1 MTNLINKQLGKY
13 QIQSLLAQGG
23 MAEVYLAYE
32 EQLQRQVVVKV
43 MLAHLAKNDEF
54 VARFE
59 REALT
64 TANLNHANIIPVYGT
79 GTTKN
84 GRPYLVMQ
92 YVRGGTLRDRIR
104 RLAEREELFTTVTAL
119 TLIRYIADS
128 LRVAHEAG
136 IVHRDL
142 KPSNILLHPNGLPVL
157 TDLGIAGLEEGSG
170 LTHTGALIGTP
181 HYMSPEQ
188 ADGRSADARSD
199 IYALG
204 VILYELL
211 AGNAPFR
218 GERLEAVVYQHLN
231 EPPPPIGRFRPDL
244 SPNTV
249 ELVYRCLE
257 KKPENRYQTAREL
270 LDALDQALQTEGDV
284 TASSMTDTGRQAL
297 FANLLRR
304 SQVLRTI
311 TSISERT
318 HLPLWFL
325 GALVLTIVIAVV
337 LLFQNTLSD
346 TTADPP
352 ATVIVR
358 GPEAIDIDEATAEAV
373 IIIATS
379 TPLPTQP
386 PPTATEAPL
395 PTNTPTATPDALWE
409 TAVLRPDQIIF
420 QSNRDGEF
428 DIYAM
433 ALDGNN
439 QINLTDNNFSD
450 KFPAVSPDGSQI
462 LFQSKREGRW
472 SIYLMD
478 IDGSNERL
486 VINTGGDDRLPTFS
500 PDGTQVAFLSN
511 VRDGDSNIF
520 FANLDGSNLYQV
532 TSRAGGTGNMSWSID
547 GRLIYNTYEDDENF
561 WELYTTD
568 LTGQNTLQFTS
579 NSTTDWS
586 AEYSPD
592 GRFIVFLRAVD
603 DGDPAIFIMNA
614 DGTEQRQL
622 FNSSFYEWGPHWSAD
637 GRSIYFTKDV
647 ETDAHL
653 YRVDID
659 GRNETFLTAH
669 GSYPSFAPGARP
681 NDGTTPATILIEPNG
696 ERIAYQC
703 GDDRDSRIFLYNPD
717 AKSEVLLPNQPR
729 NSQVPAFSP
738 DGTEIS
744 YRSNAIDTWQIYAS
758 GIDGRFRRQLTPVYP
773 NINDREGVW
782 SPDGERLAIVSSI
795 NGGLR
800 QIVLISKEGSG
811 RQRLTTNDSA
821 THDDPSWSVHGEIAF
836 ESNMN
841 GNFKIFI
848 VPAQGGP
855 PQELIAEGI
864 ASSTPAWSPDGE
876 RIAFEVRLDENQRHI
891 WIANRDGSD
900 PIQIT
905 TEGTDNQRPAWS
917 PDGTQI
923 AFHSNFEQP
932 RPDQFDIWT
941 IDLETKA
948 LTQIT
953 TSGDCVD
960 PAWGNVALK
969 TVEP

>member
-1 MTNLINKQLGKY
+1 MTDSMINQQLGKY
-13 QIQSLLAQGG
+13 RIQSLLAQGG

-43 MLAHLAKNDEF
+43 MLPHLAKNEEY

-59 REALT
+59 REALI
-64 TANLNHANIIPVYGT
+64 TAQLNHANIIPVYGT
-79 GTTKN
+79 GQTED

-104 RLAEREELFTTVTAL
+104 KLAEREELFTTVTAL
-119 TLIRYIADS
+119 TLVRYIADA

-157 TDLGIAGLEEGSG
+157 TDLGIAGLEAGSG

-231 EPPPPIGRFRPDL
+231 EPPPPLGKFRPDL
-244 SPNTV
+244 SPHTI

-257 KKPENRYQTAREL
+257 KKPEKRYQSAREL
-270 LDALDQALQTEGDV
+270 LNALDQALQIEGNV
-284 TASSMTDTGRQAL
+284 AVGEMTDTGRQAL

-311 TSISERT
+311 TSISDRT

-325 GALVLTIVIAVV
+325 GTLVLAIVAAVG
-337 LLFQNTLSD
+337 LLLQNNLSGP
-346 TTADPP
+346 TANTPP
-352 ATVIVR
+352 TVIVR
-358 GPEAIDIDEATAEAV
+358 EPETIVIEETTPEAIV
-373 IIIATS
+373 IIATS
-379 TPLPTQP
+379 TPIPTQP
-386 PPTATEAPL
+386 PPTATETPL
-395 PTNTPTATPDALWE
+395 PTNTATPTPDALWE
-409 TAVLRPDQIIF
+409 TAVPRPDQIIF
-420 QSNRDGEF
+420 QSNRDGDFE
-428 DIYAM
+428 IYAM
-433 ALDGNN
+433 APDGNN
-439 QINLTDNNFSD
+439 QIQLTDNNFAD
-450 KFPAVSPDGSQI
+450 QFPAVSPDGSKI

-472 SIYLMD
+472 NIYVMD
-478 IDGSNERL
+478 TDGSNERL

-511 VRDGDSNIF
+511 VTDGDSNIF
-520 FANLDGSNLYQV
+520 FVNLDGSNLYQV
-532 TSRAGGTGNMSWSID
+532 TSRAGGTGNMSWSPE
-547 GRLIYNTYEDDENF
+547 GRLIYNSYEEDENL
-561 WELYTTD
+561 WELYTSD
-568 LTGQNTLQFTS
+568 LNGQNEQRFTH

-603 DGDPAIFIMNA
+603 SGDPAIFIMNA
-614 DGTEQRQL
+614 DGSGQQQV

-637 GRSIYFTKDV
+637 GRFIYFTIDV
-647 ETDAHL
+647 ATDAHL
-653 YRVDID
+653 YRIGID

-669 GSYPSFAPGARP
+669 GSYPSFAPGAASDVR
-681 NDGTTPATILIEPNG
+681 TATILMEPAG

-717 AKSEVLLPNQPR
+717 TKSEVLLPNQPR

-744 YRSNAIDTWQIYAS
+744 YRSNANETWQIYAS
-758 GIDGRFRRQLTPVYP
+758 GIDGRFRRQLTPIYP
-773 NINDREGVW
+773 NINDREGAW
-782 SPDGERLAIVSSI
+782 SPDGEQLAIVSAVD
-795 NGGLR
+795 GGLK
-800 QIVLISKEGSG
+800 QIVVISKEGSG
-811 RQRLTTNDSA
+811 RQRLTVNDGAS
-821 THDDPSWSVHGEIAF
+821 HDDPSWSVNGDIAF

-841 GNFKIFI
+841 GNYKIFT

-855 PQELIAEGI
+855 PQEIITEGV
-864 ASSTPAWSPDGE
+864 ASTTPAWSPDGE
-876 RIAFEVRLDENQRHI
+876 KIAFEVRLDDQRHI
-891 WIANRDGSD
+891 WIANRDGSS
-900 PIQIT
+900 PVQIT
-905 TEGTDNQRPAWS
+905 TKGTDNQRPAWS
-917 PDGTQI
+917 PDGTQL

-953 TSGDCVD
+953 SSGDCMD
-960 PAWGNVALK
+960 PAWGNVTLR